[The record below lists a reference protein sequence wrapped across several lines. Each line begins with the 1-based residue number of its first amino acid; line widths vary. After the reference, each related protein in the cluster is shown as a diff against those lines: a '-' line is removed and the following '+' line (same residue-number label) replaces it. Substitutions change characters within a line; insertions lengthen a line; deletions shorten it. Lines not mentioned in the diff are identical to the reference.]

1 MIEERLEAVDLM
13 TEDNVLCALVKV
25 NVVDLLNLKLLKKG
39 KKDDIIRGIF
49 ERNIEKE
56 RKAVAARKRNRG

>member
-25 NVVDLLNLKLLKKG
+25 NVVDLLNLELSKKG
-39 KKDDIIRGIF
+39 KKDDVIRGIF
-49 ERNIEKE
+49 ERNVEKA
-56 RKAVAARKRNRG
+56 RKAVAARERNRG